1 MVRRAVHV
9 LKRVIDLAGSA
20 VGLGMTLPL
29 YVPIA
34 IAIKV
39 ESPGP
44 LFYVQRR
51 AGAFSD
57 DGGEGRWIEFDM
69 YKFRTMHVDAERLTG
84 AVISTKGDP
93 RITRIGR
100 FLRRTRLDELP
111 QFWNVLKGDMSIVG
125 PRPERPELLRHLAM
139 AIPYFEERTRG
150 IRPGI
155 TGLAQI
161 SLGYTGEADAGSEVA
176 KLKDTLTN
184 PFDIPEAEGALADDM
199 RLKLLFDL
207 AYAAAL
213 EHMGSYVLLEAEIL
227 LKTPLVMALSRGR

>member
-1 MVRRAVHV
+1 MVRVC
-9 LKRVIDLAGSA
+9 KRLIDIAGSA
-20 VGLGMTLPL
+20 AGLTLTLPL
-29 YVPIA
+29 YIPIGAA
-34 IAIKV
+34 IYA

-51 AGAFSD
+51 AGRFID
-57 DGGEGRWIEFDM
+57 DGNGNGRWVEFNM
-69 YKFRTMHVDAERLTG
+69 YKFRTMRVDAEKMTG
-84 AVISTKGDP
+84 AVVAAKNDP
-93 RITRIGR
+93 RITRVGK
-100 FLRRTRLDELP
+100 FLRGTRLDELP
-111 QFWNVLKGDMSIVG
+111 QFWNVLKGDMSLVG
-125 PRPERPELLRHLAM
+125 PRPERPELLVNLAM

-161 SLGYTGEADAGSEVA
+161 SLGSTGEADEGRDVA

-213 EHMGSYVLLEAEIL
+213 ESFWSYVRLEAEIIF
-227 LKTPLVMALSRGR
+227 KTPLVMALSRGR